1 MDLSTYVLQSL
12 LGFIRFGSLNQKW
25 EGKEECEFPAWISN
39 TGRHYFLYA
48 IFCEN
53 VSLRR
58 KRQIEERFSPS
69 LARFMSLGTAVG
81 ALYQVEWAGC
91 KIVVTATSESAVL
104 SWADRGGL
112 RLHQLQARC
121 RANIW
126 DCQSPHLVPSKVPK
140 LHNEKQ
146 KSTKFGIPGN
156 AGRVPLVTI
165 ENV

>member
-1 MDLSTYVLQSL
+1 MPSRKNSGSSKFAHPTKNGKGKKNANLRR
-12 LGFIRFGSLNQKW
+12 GFQTLDDIIFS
-25 EGKEECEFPAWISN
+25 CPF
-39 TGRHYFLYA
+39 
-48 IFCEN
+48 FCEN
-53 VSLRR
+53 ASLRR

-69 LARFMSLGTAVG
+69 LAHFVSLGTAVG
-81 ALYQVEWAGC
+81 ALYQVEWAAGC

-104 SWADRGGL
+104 SWADHGGL

-146 KSTKFGIPGN
+146 KSTKFGILGK
-156 AGRVPLVTI
+156 AGRVPLVLSKSI
-165 ENV
+165 AKF